1 VVVTIGGR
9 LSDIFGRRWFLISG
23 AIFGAAG
30 AVVGATGQSISQ
42 MIAAGILMGIGGG
55 FGEMIFA
62 SVQEIVPNQQRL
74 FVLGCVEISNIPAML
89 SPMIGYAFI
98 SHAKLRW
105 RVCYWWM
112 FTFEAVTAICLFFFY
127 KPPSFRTKH
136 REDGK
141 TKLQLVAALDYIGLF
156 LFLAGCILLL
166 LGLNWVCQTFM
177 STIGGANCAMPGR
190 SKLPMEEC
198 WGDSSHCTRRYPL
211 RRVRVL
217 GGIWQPGIPNPST

>member
-1 VVVTIGGR
+1 
-9 LSDIFGRRWFLISG
+9 
-23 AIFGAAG
+23 
-30 AVVGATGQSISQ
+30 

-112 FTFEAVTAICLFFFY
+112 FTFEAVTAIFLFFFY
-127 KPPSFRTKH
+127 KPPSFKTKH
-136 REDGK
+136 RDDGK
-141 TKLQLVAALDYIGLF
+141 TKRQLVAALDYVGLF

-166 LGLNWVCQTFM
+166 LGLNWVCQIPI
-177 STIGGANCAMPGR
+177 STISGTNCTTQGGRNFPWKSVGVI
-190 SKLPMEEC
+190 LPIILS
-198 WGDSSHCTRRYPL
+198 GIL
-211 RRVRVL
+211 FVVL
-217 GGIWQPGIPNPST
+217 GFWEVYGNQEYPILPPRLFIKWRE